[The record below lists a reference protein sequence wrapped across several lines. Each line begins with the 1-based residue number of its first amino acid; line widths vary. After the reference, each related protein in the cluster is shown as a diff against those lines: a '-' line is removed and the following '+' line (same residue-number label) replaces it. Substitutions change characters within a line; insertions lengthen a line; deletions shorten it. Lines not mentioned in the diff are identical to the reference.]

1 MTVDTFEAETPVVE
15 VRLAA
20 IESDLIEIK
29 AAVQRIEAVCDLLVE
44 SAAPL
49 LKGKARVKALALLM
63 GRRT

>member
-1 MTVDTFEAETPVVE
+1 MDQFDTETPVVE

-20 IESDLIEIK
+20 IETDLIEIK
-29 AAVQRIEAVCDLLVE
+29 AAVQRIEVVCDLLVE
-44 SAAPL
+44 YAAPL